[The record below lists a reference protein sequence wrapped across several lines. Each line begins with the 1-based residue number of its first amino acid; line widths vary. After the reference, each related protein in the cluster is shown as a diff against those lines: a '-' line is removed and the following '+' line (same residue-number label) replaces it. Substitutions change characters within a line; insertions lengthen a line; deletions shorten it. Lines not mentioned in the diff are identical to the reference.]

1 MFYYCQSN
9 GVQMISKSLLS
20 FPICSSNSVPNYF
33 EIWVIVQFALYTLN
47 IYIYI
52 PYSFLSD
59 LQQLFYSFKIQVP
72 PCVVLFVKS
81 GDTLLL
87 ECAVSAKN

>member
-47 IYIYI
+47 IYIHTVL
-52 PYSFLSD
+52 LS
-59 LQQLFYSFKIQVP
+59 K
-72 PCVVLFVKS
+72 
-81 GDTLLL
+81 
-87 ECAVSAKN
+87 

>member
-1 MFYYCQSN
+1 
-9 GVQMISKSLLS
+9 MISKSLLS

-33 EIWVIVQFALYTLN
+33 EIWVIVEYTVCPLSIKY

-52 PYSFLSD
+52 YSFLSD

-87 ECAVSAKN
+87 ECAVSAKIKATHK